1 MPKERR
7 NQNRD
12 VRKRIL
18 IICEGKR
25 TEPLYFKGIKSDTR
39 SAGLNIKVMD
49 RPKNSGLE
57 LVEYAIELKDAAVKD
72 NNEYDSV
79 WVVLDKDSY
88 TQFEETFSIAGK
100 NNIKIAFSSVSFEL
114 WYLLHYKYT
123 TRPWRNSSEVEKELR
138 KEYPEYDKTKSDTYS
153 ELKDKTPEAIE
164 RAESLRKHN
173 QNDIDNGTPVYDL
186 YCYTDVDVLVKELIS

>member
-1 MPKERR
+1 MK
-7 NQNRD
+7 NRKKHYR
-12 VRKRIL
+12 VENKYIL

-25 TEPLYFKGIKSDTR
+25 TEPSYFNGIKKDNE
-39 SAGLNIKVMD
+39 SAGLNIKIMK

-57 LVEYAIELKDAAVKD
+57 LVNKAIELKEEAEKD
-72 NNEYDSV
+72 RNEYDSV